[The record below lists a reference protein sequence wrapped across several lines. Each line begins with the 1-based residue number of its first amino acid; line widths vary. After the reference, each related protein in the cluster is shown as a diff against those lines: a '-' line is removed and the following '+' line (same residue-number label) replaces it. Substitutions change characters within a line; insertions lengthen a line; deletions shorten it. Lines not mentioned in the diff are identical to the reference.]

1 MEVFYELAFKHL
13 EDEIKD
19 ACEYLKEAD
28 EAEEDGKEYLAH
40 GLHKVAMDEYTHA
53 EFLRS
58 YLMTKGHYH
67 HYQKHDE
74 LEEHWHRLR
83 KKLGLE

>member
-1 MEVFYELAFKHL
+1 MDVFYELAFKHL
-13 EDEIKD
+13 EDEIED
-19 ACEYLKEAD
+19 ACEYLRESDEAD
-28 EAEEDGKEYLAH
+28 ADGKEYLAH
-40 GLHKVAMDEYTHA
+40 GLHRVAMDEYTHA

-67 HYQKHDE
+67 HYEKHDE